1 MFCEYKKFP
10 FWIIKFPRK
19 DRSLS
24 QNVIDLQ
31 NCTPPKTIR
40 HLRRFLGMLNVYR
53 RFIPQAASQQAP
65 LHNLLSGPKVKA
77 TTPIT
82 WMSELHAAFQ
92 SYKESLAHATL
103 LAHPHPSAPLALV
116 TVAST
121 TAMGAVLQQLV
132 RTVGNPLHSFPVNSP
147 QHSNNTARISANC

>member
-40 HLRRFLGMLNVYR
+40 HIRRFLGMLNVYR

-77 TTPIT
+77 TTLIT
-82 WMSELHAAFQ
+82 WTSELHAAFQ
-92 SYKESLAHATL
+92 SCKEASPMLPSSPIHTPQLHLRWLRMPPLRQWATSYSNL
-103 LAHPHPSAPLALV
+103 SGSWQPLEFFSRKL
-116 TVAST
+116 TPT
-121 TAMGAVLQQLV
+121 HQ
-132 RTVGNPLHSFPVNSP
+132 
-147 QHSNNTARISANC
+147 NTARMTANC